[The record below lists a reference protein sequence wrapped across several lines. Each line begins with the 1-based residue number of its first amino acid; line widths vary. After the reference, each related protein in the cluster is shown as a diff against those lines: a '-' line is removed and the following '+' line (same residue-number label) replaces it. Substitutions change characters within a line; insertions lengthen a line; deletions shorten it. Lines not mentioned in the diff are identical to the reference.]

1 MLVVP
6 SLKKHWSI
14 ESGSKIGL
22 LRGTFRVASYT
33 ARTGIRAGSSIA
45 SGRVPSL
52 SIGVGLGGF
61 GARIGT
67 RGVSIR
73 TPIAAQSIGAQ
84 GLTSTIR
91 LPGIASVSVN
101 PIRPSAAARLG
112 PIRVRAAKNPSVRIG
127 TPLLSLGLSTHPLL
141 TANIGPISLNIP
153 GRMSRPSRPWSEEV
167 DDQWRPYYERRP
179 PSISEQLHVL
189 IQQVERDA
197 KSSLSPIDLDFECPQ
212 VPLEPITS
220 KQRRAARREIRKG
233 EMKALSIFSLK
244 RRSAARVRIKQLLA
258 DWSEAEMATRLR
270 TQSDLQER
278 VRVTYDE
285 WKAGDQ
291 FVSTLVFQTLA
302 QVLDLPAFI
311 ISAEK
316 ARIRLAVF
324 GPRIEDI
331 HPLGPSWTPSGNPT
345 VKKRTKKERDSI
357 WADICGAQIT
367 RVGQIGKSAFK
378 RDVEL
383 EILTVLP
390 SNVSEFGQLAVVARA
405 TLPISKAGFPSG
417 RQAFRNGIL
426 IRPQRA
432 ARIDRSLESTNASA
446 LAIGI
451 SVTSIAELATPSYW
465 IQANGLIEEITRTG
479 RRHTSKSQN
488 SLKHHGNSV
497 ITESSVP
504 ELLTQIERLRNMD
517 SAELIANDEL
527 LTSTIAVMESL
538 HASNLDREMVGE
550 YLVSLAEIASRL
562 SDQESLRRIEILA
575 TLHSFNQQERAEIHS
590 LILGNGVS
598 QFESEL
604 THSLARLRNAIDEG
618 DLKSICN
625 TCIRFVAQLPEVP
638 LGADDEAEELGWVLI
653 EFLAIAG
660 YRDLLE
666 LIERS
671 ILKSSKAIQTRFS
684 SIMESGIETLL
695 LTETIIGHLA
705 RNPGFQQSELADA
718 LSLQKP
724 RVRKVCWYLNHFGY
738 IERLATGRSY
748 RLWLS
753 DDQSWPLPL

>member
-1 MLVVP
+1 M
-6 SLKKHWSI
+6 
-14 ESGSKIGL
+14 GL

-73 TPIAAQSIGAQ
+73 TPIAAQSVGAQ

-91 LPGIASVSVN
+91 LPGVASLSVN

-112 PIRVRAAKNPSVRIG
+112 PIRVRAARNPSVRFG

-189 IQQVERDA
+189 INQVERDA
-197 KSSLSPIDLDFECPQ
+197 KSSLSPIHLDFECPQ

-220 KQRRAARREIRKG
+220 KQRRAARRDIRKN
-233 EMKALSIFSLK
+233 EIQALGIFAL
-244 RRSAARVRIKQLLA
+244 RRRRAARLQIKQLLVH
-258 DWSEAEMATRLR
+258 WSNAETERRLR
-270 TQSDLQER
+270 TQSEFQEH
-278 VRVTYDE
+278 VRVTYEE
-285 WKAGDQ
+285 WKAGDPL
-291 FVSTLVFQTLA
+291 VSTLVFQTLA
-302 QVLDLPAFI
+302 QILDLPAFI
-311 ISAEK
+311 ISAERSK
-316 ARIRLAVF
+316 IRLAVF

-367 RVGQIGKSAFK
+367 RVGQISKSAFK
-378 RDVEL
+378 QDVEL
-383 EILTVLP
+383 EIFTVLP
-390 SNVSEFGQLAVVARA
+390 SNVSEFGQLAVVGKA
-405 TLPISKAGFPSG
+405 TLPVSQAGFPSG

-432 ARIDRSLESTNASA
+432 ARMQRSLESTNASA

-451 SVTSIAELATPSYW
+451 SVTSISEIATPSFW
-465 IQANGLIEEITRTG
+465 IQAHGLKEEVTKTGTRRTAKNALSEP
-479 RRHTSKSQN
+479 RHRQST
-488 SLKHHGNSV
+488 
-497 ITESSVP
+497 ITEGSIQD
-504 ELLTQIERLRNMD
+504 LTVQIERLREMD
-517 SAELIANDEL
+517 TAEVVANEEV
-527 LTSTIAVMESL
+527 LTSIIAFIESL
-538 HASNLDREMVGE
+538 PPSNQDRAMVGE
-550 YLVSLAEIASRL
+550 FLVSLASIASTL
-562 SDQESLRRIEILA
+562 SDQRSLRRIETLA
-575 TLHSFNQQERAEIHS
+575 KLHSVKQEEQAEIHS
-590 LILGNGVS
+590 FVLGNRVGE
-598 QFESEL
+598 FESEL
-604 THSLARLRNAIDEG
+604 SHSLAQLRKAIDEG
-618 DLKSICN
+618 ELESVCK
-625 TCIRFVAQLPEVP
+625 TCLRLIDQLSEIP

-660 YRDLLE
+660 YRDLLTLVE
-666 LIERS
+666 GS
-671 ILKSSKAIQTRFS
+671 VAKSSPAIQSRFA
-684 SIMESGIETLL
+684 SIIRFGFDIFRMA
-695 LTETIIGHLA
+695 ETIIGHLEM
-705 RNPGFQQSELADA
+705 NPGFVQSELADA
-718 LSLQKP
+718 LSLEKS
-724 RVRKVCWYLNHFGY
+724 RVRKLCWYLTHFGY
-738 IERLATGRSY
+738 ISRLPEGRSY

-753 DDQSWPLPL
+753 DDQTWPPTR